1 MDDIREVQLTGLE
14 ILKDIASFCEE
25 RGIRYYLY
33 CGTLLGC
40 IRHGGFIPWDDD
52 IDLAMPLEDFDRF
65 RKEFFTANRDRY
77 EEGYFTPA
85 KDRYRHLW
93 LQVVRKGT
101 TYCEKDVLLFDMP
114 HGMYVDV
121 YPLIGIPENNTLKKL
136 QFWLIRFARFMLNG
150 DEKRFLELKSEG
162 WRSRLDFLYIL
173 PRGFRVTLA
182 KLAVRLSYHS
192 PQKHRRGSTIDG
204 AIFADKY
211 DITIFD
217 DPVKR
222 TFEDG
227 QFYTPKDYDTIL
239 RIMYGEYMQLPPE
252 EKRIPHWR
260 DPVIDMHRDYRE
272 YQKDAAAEIK

>member
-1 MDDIREVQLTGLE
+1 MDNIREVQLTGLG

-25 RGIRYYLY
+25 KDIKYFLY
-33 CGTLLGC
+33 CGTLLGSV
-40 IRHGGFIPWDDD
+40 RHNGFIPWDDD
-52 IDLAMPLEDFDRF
+52 IDLAMPLEDFERF
-65 RKEFFTANRDRY
+65 RKEFFQAYRDRY
-77 EEGYFTPA
+77 EEGYFTPSR
-85 KDRYRHLW
+85 DRYRHLW

-101 TYCEKDVLLFDMP
+101 TYCEKDVLMFDMP

-121 YPLIGIPENNTLKKL
+121 YPIIGIPENGVLKEI
-136 QFWLIRFARFMLNG
+136 QFWRIRFARFMLNG
-150 DEKRFLELKSEG
+150 DEKLFLNQNSEG
-162 WRSRLDFLYIL
+162 WRSRFDFVYRL
-173 PRGFRVTLA
+173 PRGVRVALA
-182 KLAVRLSYHS
+182 RLATSLAYYS
-192 PQKHRRGSTIDG
+192 PYKHKRGSTIDG

-211 DITIFD
+211 DLSIFK

-239 RIMYGEYMQLPPE
+239 RIMYGDYMQLPPE
-252 EKRIPHWR
+252 EKRIPHWK